1 MRVVW
6 FQRHVLSLRGQIVYE
21 WNRMEKK
28 EPKSILEEQIEENLR
43 KVYKEKE
50 AEVIPD
56 RLLALLRQLKEQDD
70 ANGTS

>member
-1 MRVVW
+1 
-6 FQRHVLSLRGQIVYE
+6 
-21 WNRMEKK
+21 MEKK

>member
-1 MRVVW
+1 M
-6 FQRHVLSLRGQIVYE
+6 YE
-21 WNRMEKK
+21 WSTMEKK

-70 ANGTS
+70 TNGTS